1 MTYPAPA
8 YLEDDEWFG
17 PAPIRTEKQKD
28 YMKMET
34 QMKIQEA
41 EERQNW
47 TNEVE
52 DIHEAMYIISTK
64 VATTLKMDPLP
75 PLGGGSETFQES
87 WQSGS
92 GLLY

>member
-28 YMKMET
+28 YMEMET

-41 EERQNW
+41 EERQSW

-75 PLGGGSETFQES
+75 PLVSSAATFPES
-87 WQSGS
+87 K
-92 GLLY
+92 